1 MIDHQVDS
9 YLKPSVPSGLKVNPE
24 NESWADGSSSVDIV
38 PVKPRMSRF
47 LLDPGW
53 PYVLAGILTL
63 LAAGLI
69 PSQIEL
75 EEREL
80 NVAALRMERDEF
92 KRLHDAY
99 GVFLD
104 EIGTRNASLARRL
117 AGAQL
122 WLIPE
127 GHQPLTIV
135 KTHSE
140 SPSRWIE
147 RSASA
152 LDPSRIETK
161 PPLTRSMMRHS
172 MLASLLEGSGRLWL
186 FAAALISIFAG
197 LLLGTTSRQD
207 APVEEFTS
215 S

>member
-1 MIDHQVDS
+1 MDQV
-9 YLKPSVPSGLKVNPE
+9 KFMMPP
-24 NESWADGSSSVDIV
+24 
-38 PVKPRMSRF
+38 F

-69 PSQIEL
+69 PSHIEL

-80 NVAALRMERDEF
+80 NVVDLRLERDEF
-92 KRLHDAY
+92 KCLHDAY

-104 EIGTRNASLARRL
+104 EVGTNNASLAKRL
-117 AGAQL
+117 TGAQL

-135 KTHSE
+135 KTHAE
-140 SPSRWIE
+140 PPSLWIE
-147 RSASA
+147 RSSSA
-152 LDPSRIETK
+152 IDPSRVELERT
-161 PPLTRSMMRHS
+161 PVRSMMRHS

-186 FAAALISIFAG
+186 FAAALVSIFTG
-197 LLLGTTSRQD
+197 MLLGTASRKD
-207 APVEEFTS
+207 VSIEKVYST
-215 S
+215 